1 MQNVL
6 PSVVTAD
13 RDDRNRIRQWR
24 KVCCSILPAPRSL
37 SVSLTVTLLS
47 SLLFS
52 VTPKVSLDPP
62 VGTAIPVMLR
72 SEVNAKKD
80 KAGQKIEGRIM
91 QDILLASGS
100 KIKAGSQVRG
110 HIVRVSPPTAGGSRV
125 ALKFDELE
133 SQGHTIPLTVS
144 LRALASMQS
153 VYEAGLPVNAS
164 SDTQST
170 DQWVT
175 RQVGGDVVNRGRG
188 AVGSDSGIVG
198 RWSYG
203 VWAKLTP
210 APQAGCNA
218 DDGNNLEQSLWIF
231 STSACGVYGLS
242 DLKLLDAGWGDPP
255 GVITLD
261 SRKDLVIRGGSGWLL
276 LVMNVSSESASKP

>member
-1 MQNVL
+1 MNK
-6 PSVVTAD
+6 TACL
-13 RDDRNRIRQWR
+13 R
-24 KVCCSILPAPRSL
+24 VAL
-37 SVSLTVTLLS
+37 VVTLLS

-52 VTPKVSLDPP
+52 VTPKASLDPP
-62 VGTAIPVMLR
+62 AGTAIPVMLR

-80 KAGQKIEGRIM
+80 KPGQKIQGRIM
-91 QDILLASGS
+91 QDILLPSGS

-110 HIVRVSPPTAGGSRV
+110 HIVRVTPPAAGGSRV
-125 ALKFDELE
+125 VLKFDELE
-133 SQGHTIPLTVS
+133 TQGHTTKLTVS
-144 LRALASMQS
+144 LRAVASMQN
-153 VYEAGLPVNAS
+153 VYDAGLPVNAS

-188 AVGSDSGIVG
+188 AVGSDTGIVG

-210 APQAGCNA
+210 APEAGCNA
-218 DDGNNLEQSLWIF
+218 DDGNGLEQSLWVF
-231 STSACGVYGLS
+231 STSACGVYGLP
-242 DLKLLDAGWGDPP
+242 DVKLLDAGWGDPP

-261 SRKDLVIRGGSGWLL
+261 SRKDLAIRSGSGWLL
-276 LVMNVSSESASKP
+276 LVMNVPSESVSKPEGVK

>member
-6 PSVVTAD
+6 PLVVTAD
-13 RDDRNRIRQWR
+13 GGDRNCMRRQNAIRPTAWSLRI
-24 KVCCSILPAPRSL
+24 A
-37 SVSLTVTLLS
+37 LTVTLLS

-52 VTPKVSLDPP
+52 VTPKVSLDFP

-72 SEVNAKKD
+72 SEVNAKKA
-80 KAGQKIEGRIM
+80 KTGQKIEGRIM
-91 QDILLASGS
+91 QDILLPSGA
-100 KIKAGSQVRG
+100 KIKAGAQVRG
-110 HIVRVSPPTAGGSRV
+110 HIVRVTSPTDSGSRV
-125 ALKFDELE
+125 VLKFDELDT
-133 SQGHTIPLTVS
+133 QGHTIRLTVS

-153 VYEAGLPVNAS
+153 VYDAGLPVNAS

-188 AVGSDSGIVG
+188 AVGTDSGVVG

-203 VWAKLTP
+203 VWAKLRP
-210 APQAGCNA
+210 APEAGCNA
-218 DDGNNLEQSLWIF
+218 DDGNNLEQSLWVF
-231 STSACGVYGLS
+231 SVSACGVYGLS
-242 DLKLLDAGWGDPP
+242 DVKLLDAGWGDPP

-276 LVMNVSSESASKP
+276 LVMATNSASASKP